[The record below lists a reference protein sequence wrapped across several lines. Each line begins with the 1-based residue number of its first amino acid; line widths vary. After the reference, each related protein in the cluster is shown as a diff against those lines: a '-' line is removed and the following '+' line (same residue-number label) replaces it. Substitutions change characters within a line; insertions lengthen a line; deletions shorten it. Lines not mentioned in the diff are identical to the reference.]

1 MALVFGLLRVLAR
14 TIGTLLIGC
23 GLYLIFQIVI
33 EFGGDLQKPLTDAAV
48 ARERLATLRRQVEQA
63 EQERQ
68 QSFREVLDLRQQI
81 LKLEQHR
88 PPYFTNEFPYTQ
100 FQQRWQHEAKIAAL
114 TAANGGLQ
122 RAEQLQQQAAARVV
136 ALQAEVADLQER
148 IDAAL
153 STPLGRVLVVIEE
166 HWRIGLLIGGAVL
179 LLPLLSRTAWYFLLA
194 PLAARAAPVQLTSN
208 TKQGGGFSCSP
219 PVKRLTVE
227 LGPGESLF
235 ARAACVK
242 DYAAAAGK
250 RTHFMWNWSAPLISY
265 AAGLWELTRVDG
277 GESGCSVSLWRGDD
291 ADRQLVVVNLTNHPG
306 LVFRPRHLVGITEQ
320 PGGLRLRRRWRL
332 LSLQAWCTLQLRYIM
347 LEGSGQV
354 VLSALGGIEA
364 ASPST
369 GERCVSQSA
378 VAGFDSRLQYGVRRN
393 ETFWPYLRG
402 REPLFDDRFAGD
414 EFYLVAVA
422 SDSSR
427 LRAGL
432 DTWLDRALGVF
443 GKVLGF

>member
-1 MALVFGLLRVLAR
+1 MGLVLGLLRGLAR
-14 TIGTLLIGC
+14 VIGTLLFAC
-23 GLYLIFQIVI
+23 GVYLTFQLVM
-33 EFGGDLQKPLTDAAV
+33 EFGGDLREPWADAAA
-48 ARERLATLRRQVEQA
+48 ARERLVGLGQELTLAEQDRRQA
-63 EQERQ
+63 
-68 QSFREVLDLRQQI
+68 FREVLDLRQQV
-81 LKLEQHR
+81 LALEQHR
-88 PPYFTNEFPYTQ
+88 PPYFTSEFPYTQ

-114 TAANGGLQ
+114 TAANGS
-122 RAEQLQQQAAARVV
+122 LQQAERVQEQAGARVA
-136 ALQAEVADLQER
+136 ALQGEVTDLRQR

-153 STPLGRVLVVIEE
+153 ATPLGRVLVVVER

-179 LLPLLSRTAWYFLLA
+179 LLPLLSRTVWYFVLA
-194 PLAARAAPVQLTSN
+194 PLATWAMPVRLTRDGGQRAA
-208 TKQGGGFSCSP
+208 FACSP
-219 PVKRLTVE
+219 AVKRLTVQLE
-227 LGPGESLF
+227 PGESLY

-250 RTHFMWNWSAPLISY
+250 RTEFMWNWSAPLVSY

-277 GESGCSVSLWRGDD
+277 GEAGCSVSLWRGDD
-291 ADRQLVVVNLTNHPG
+291 ADRQLVVVSLTDHPG
-306 LVFRPRHLVGITEQ
+306 LVFRPRYLIGVIEQ

-347 LEGSGQV
+347 LEGSGRV

-364 ASPST
+364 ASPSA

-393 ETFWPYLRG
+393 ETFWPYFRG

-414 EFYLVAVA
+414 ESYLVAVA
-422 SDSSR
+422 ADR
-427 LRAGL
+427 AGLLAGL
-432 DTWLDRALGVF
+432 DTWFDRALGVF